1 MLTLVGTSSV
11 YRMRCFD
18 GLPHVGEAAW
28 GAPESFL
35 RLPAREVMSLGR
47 SRDLKRHQII
57 NIGRSSH
64 GRSSALSINTALFSR
79 SFKREAMVPTRS
91 HARFPVLSPNRT
103 GIQKPRRPLK
113 SLRAW
118 WRRKSAGRW
127 MVSQERPS
135 ARKSS
140 DATRVATVCKWSR

>member
-1 MLTLVGTSSV
+1 MGVFKYLTAHFFFLTACFVVILTGSHCDCSGVKRLTLVVTSSV

-18 GLPHVGEAAW
+18 GLRHVGEAAW

-64 GRSSALSINTALFSR
+64 GRSSAFS
-79 SFKREAMVPTRS
+79 K
-91 HARFPVLSPNRT
+91 
-103 GIQKPRRPLK
+103 
-113 SLRAW
+113 
-118 WRRKSAGRW
+118 
-127 MVSQERPS
+127 
-135 ARKSS
+135 
-140 DATRVATVCKWSR
+140 